1 MLFFIPNYLIKFKN
15 ILFYLI
21 KFYLITS
28 LKELTNNGNIDAML
42 TFLEQN

>member
-1 MLFFIPNYLIKFKN
+1 MQPTQHSPASLK
-15 ILFYLI
+15 
-21 KFYLITS
+21 LITS